1 MFISHTHFYKRHS
14 TVHLHK
20 GLFSFC
26 HCQAI
31 HLFLTWWELG
41 VFHFLLCGICTYV
54 TSCVYRTD
62 TDVMCLPLPPPNFFE
77 TGSIIQPGAHQLAQS
92 AARWAS
98 GIPLSPACLTHH
110 TQPLHRCLVS
120 ELTFQ
125 CSHDKHFDLRV
136 ISPAR
141 LSFSITQ
148 HDRHK
153 I

>member
-20 GLFSFC
+20 GLFSLSLPRYSFV
-26 HCQAI
+26 
-31 HLFLTWWELG
+31 FNMVGTG
-41 VFHFLLCGICTYV
+41 SFHFLLCGICTYV

-92 AARWAS
+92 AAQWAS

-110 TQPLHRCLVS
+110 TQPLHQCLVF

-125 CSHDKHFDLRV
+125 CPHDRHFDLRV
-136 ISPAR
+136 ISPAL
-141 LSFSITQ
+141 LSFSITH